1 MPFLSLNRG
10 RHTRH
15 VVLVTL
21 SCLVCSLTVG
31 CAQAAT
37 FALQHSVGAAV
48 GPCRAAKDSVERAHG
63 APYRRHVADEEDV
76 TTRAQIFWHE
86 WAYRPDS
93 AGTRPGSDS
102 VTVVGF
108 RSGEGVDGC
117 DVRERRALVP
127 GRNGRPWEGVGEVPS
142 E

>member
-1 MPFLSLNRG
+1 MPFLSLNRAHHP
-10 RHTRH
+10 RRRF
-15 VVLVTL
+15 LVTL
-21 SCLVCSLTVG
+21 SCLACSLTVA

-48 GPCRAAKDSVERAHG
+48 GPCRASKDSVERAQG

-76 TTRAQIFWHE
+76 ATGAQIFWHE

-93 AGTRPGSDS
+93 VGLRPASDS

-108 RSGEGVDGC
+108 RWGEGVDGC

-127 GRNGRPWEGVGEVPS
+127 GRNGRPWEGVGEVPW